1 MRLLNQRT
9 GETIASDVELA
20 ATRAT
25 RRKGLL
31 GRASLDPSAALVL
44 KPCFAVHTAFMQF
57 PIDVVFVDRDW
68 TVRRVAEHLGPWRMA
83 VHVGASAVVELAA
96 GAGHGIRVGDR
107 VYLSDLSE
115 VSASPASSESLRNT
129 ASNPAC
135 SGS

>member
-1 MRLLNQRT
+1 MHLVNERT
-9 GETIASDVELA
+9 GDTIATAVELA
-20 ATRAT
+20 NTRAT

-31 GRASLDPSAALVL
+31 GRESLDPRAALVI

-57 PIDVVFVDRDW
+57 PIDVVFVDRNW

-107 VYLSDLSE
+107 VYLSG
-115 VSASPASSESLRNT
+115 SSSSLRNT

>member
-1 MRLLNQRT
+1 MQLLNQRT
-9 GETIASDVELA
+9 GETIATEVELA

-31 GRASLDPSAALVL
+31 GRASLDRSAALVL

-57 PIDVVFVDRDW
+57 PIDVVFVDRNW
-68 TVRRVAEHLGPWRMA
+68 TVRRVAAHLGPWRMA

-96 GAGHGIRVGDR
+96 GAGRDIRVGDR
-107 VYLSDLSE
+107 VYLSDVPEASAASS
-115 VSASPASSESLRNT
+115 SASLRRT